1 MPGLGKKT
9 FTAGDV
15 LIAGDV
21 NNYLMD
27 QTVMNFATVAA
38 RSSAIPVPSTGMVSY
53 VGDTGSETP
62 ASTIPQ
68 IQAYTGAAWQNLEG
82 TTLLAVNTFASVAA
96 VNFDNV
102 FTSAYRN
109 YKIIFNIT
117 GTSSASGGSVFWQGR
132 TGGSTI
138 TSTYGSQYLRGTG
151 STVNAFTSGVA
162 ALGGATTAY
171 ATYVAMEANLY
182 SPQLAQ
188 ITTSM
193 VTSLYVDALG
203 NANNDIISGWH
214 AGTNVFDG
222 ISFQFT
228 SPATF
233 SGTVRIYGIRNS

>member
-1 MPGLGKKT
+1 MAGKKT
-9 FTAGDV
+9 FVAGEVLTAQ
-15 LIAGDV
+15 DV
-21 NNYLMD
+21 NDYLMD
-27 QTVMNFATVAA
+27 QSVMNFATVTA
-38 RSSAIPVPSTGMVSY
+38 RSSAIPTPTTGMVSY

-96 VNFDNV
+96 VNFDNL

-117 GTSSASGGSVFWQGR
+117 GTSSALGASIFWQGR

-138 TSTYGSQYLRGTG
+138 TSTYGSQYVRGTG
-151 STVNAFTSGVA
+151 STVSAFTGGVA

-171 ATYVAMEANLY
+171 ANYVAMEANLY

-193 VTSLYVDALG
+193 VTSLYVDG
-203 NANNDIISGWH
+203 VGSANNDIISGWH
-214 AGTNVFDG
+214 AGTNQFDG
-222 ISFQFT
+222 ISLQCS